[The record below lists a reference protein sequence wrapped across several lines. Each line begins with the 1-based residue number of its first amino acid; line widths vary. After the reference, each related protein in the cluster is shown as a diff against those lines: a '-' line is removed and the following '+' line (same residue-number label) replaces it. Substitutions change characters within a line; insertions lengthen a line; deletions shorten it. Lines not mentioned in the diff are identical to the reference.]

1 LREIATFISYV
12 EHFEGQKQRF
22 LLKTLLQCS
31 QHYSHLGNDCPIRI
45 VEGEVDTKYKDKVF
59 GHWFYNYTAH
69 PWTTVH
75 RRYVRCTILCIC
87 MMCSMLYLYNL
98 QCII

>member
-45 VEGEVDTKYKDKVF
+45 VEGEVDTK
-59 GHWFYNYTAH
+59 
-69 PWTTVH
+69 
-75 RRYVRCTILCIC
+75 
-87 MMCSMLYLYNL
+87 
-98 QCII
+98 